1 MTLKTH
7 SHLLLG
13 HLFVAV
19 SKRVHLNVASEA
31 LEYFESGLSKH

>member
-1 MTLKTH
+1 MTEG
-7 SHLLLG
+7 SFASPAG
-13 HLFVAV
+13 PPFVAV